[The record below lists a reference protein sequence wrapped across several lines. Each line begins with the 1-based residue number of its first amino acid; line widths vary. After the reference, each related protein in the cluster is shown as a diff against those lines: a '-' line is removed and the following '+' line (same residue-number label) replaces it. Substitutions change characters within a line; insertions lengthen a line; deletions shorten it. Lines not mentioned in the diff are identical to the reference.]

1 MQGLPIATIWHC
13 LGQAIWYNYYFS
25 FNNYNEDGILK
36 NNEYNRN
43 TLRSN
48 NTIKLLDDRLKF
60 TSNLS
65 ASFVKATPKPFSAF
79 DGAYR
84 QAPVIPVYYPS
95 GQFGMPFWN
104 QTTGIATYEGAPGEI
119 VGSFKLNMGTQFHPY
134 FCK

>member
-1 MQGLPIATIWHC
+1 MALSGASDM
-13 LGQAIWYNYYFS
+13 YNYYFS

-79 DGAYR
+79 DGAIID

-95 GQFGMPFWN
+95 GHLVCHLESN
-104 QTTGIATYEGAPGEI
+104 NRNSY
-119 VGSFKLNMGTQFHPY
+119 L
-134 FCK
+134 